1 MDLAAPYIKS
11 VSSLLELPET
21 DVDLFNSH
29 VASGMTKSTPLWQ
42 FETEVR
48 SDPLWKKTKNAQD
61 SMMGIARQVAKDFGL
76 AY

>member
-1 MDLAAPYIKS
+1 
-11 VSSLLELPET
+11 
-21 DVDLFNSH
+21 
-29 VASGMTKSTPLWQ
+29 MTKSTPLWQ